1 MQIVIIDYGSGNLK
15 SVKNA
20 FQHSID
26 NNNLK
31 FKIEVTNKLNLI
43 KEADYI
49 VLPGVGAYPDC
60 KNGLMQIEGLI
71 ETIIDQ
77 VINNSR
83 PFLGICV
90 GMQLMAEYGFEKK
103 RTDGFGWLEG
113 KIEKIDYIGKDD
125 LGRNLKIP
133 HMGWNNLHLYNST
146 HSILKNI
153 SEIEQ
158 FYFVHSYYLNTL
170 KKDEV
175 LADTNYNHNIPAV
188 VGKDNY
194 IGVQFHPEKSSIS
207 GQKIITNWLKWK
219 P

>member
-60 KNGLMQIEGLI
+60 KNGLMKIEGLI

-113 KIEKIDYIGKDD
+113 KIEKIDYIGKDN